1 MTSSKRLTVS
11 QSTKLLLRCFSFMK
25 AYRFKYIL
33 GLLFSSFEL
42 GILFAIPVINK
53 KLVEMVSGNYESG
66 TVWFITA
73 LFALLL
79 LLIPIVA
86 IGKYWQ
92 NTTTAKGVIEIRKAL
107 FNHIQNMPITHTA
120 DRKIGDYITRL
131 TEDAGKAGNV
141 FQSFAVVSLARF
153 VVVTIISLVLLL
165 QTDWR
170 IAVLS
175 VVFNMLCLIL
185 STILNPYVQRL
196 ERDARSQVA
205 ASSSYLI
212 EAMGGIPIVRIFLL
226 KDVLAEKYQEV
237 CEIIMKKRITFR
249 SMNGIA
255 YGVIDFFAFSAQAV
269 GFIFGMIFMLRG
281 NIDLAT
287 CVYSASLM
295 GLMADAMLR
304 FSTFLLLVQPSIV
317 AAQRI
322 FEVLDTPVEDVR
334 ETKVSPDLET
344 DTAISL
350 QNLSFTYPGGEKV
363 IDNITL
369 NVKRGEHL
377 AVVGSS
383 GGGKSTLIKLLQG
396 FYEPTEGRVSFF
408 GVDTMELSIVDVR
421 NLSAYVPQ
429 DCAIFDGTIGENI
442 ALGRLGSP
450 RDKVTEA
457 AKQANIHGFIMSLPQ
472 GYASFVGE
480 RGSQISGGQR
490 QRVAI
495 ARAILK
501 DAPIL
506 LLDEATAALDST
518 TEKEIYQEIEAL
530 ARMKTTITIAHR
542 LSTIQ
547 NADRIIVMEAGRIV
561 EEGTHQELLDMRGR
575 YKELWEKQFQIE
587 VKKF

>member
-1 MTSSKRLTVS
+1 VISTKRLTVS
-11 QSTKLLLRCFSFMK
+11 QSARLLLRCFSYIK
-25 AYRFKYIL
+25 EYQVKYFL

-66 TVWFITA
+66 TVWFIA
-73 LFALLL
+73 VLFTLLL
-79 LLIPIVA
+79 LLIPFVA

-92 NTTTAKGVIEIRKAL
+92 NTTTARGVIEVRKAL
-107 FNHIQNMPITHTA
+107 FNHIQNMPIIHTA
-120 DRKIGDYITRL
+120 DRKIGDYVTRL

-141 FQSFAVVSLARF
+141 FQSFAIVSLIRF

-165 QTDWR
+165 LTDWR
-170 IAVLS
+170 IAAFSVL
-175 VVFNMLCLIL
+175 FNLLCLYL

-196 ERDARSQVA
+196 ERDARTQVA
-205 ASSSYLI
+205 TSSSYLI

-226 KDVLAEKYQEV
+226 KDVLVKKYRDV

-255 YGVIDFFAFSAQAV
+255 YGVIDFFAFSAQAL
-269 GFIFGMIFMLRG
+269 GFIIGMFFMLRG
-281 NIDLAT
+281 NMDLAT
-287 CVYSASLM
+287 CVYAASLM
-295 GLMADAMLR
+295 GLMSDAMLR

-322 FEVLDTPVEDVR
+322 FQVLDTPVEDVR
-334 ETKVSPDLET
+334 ETKIIPDMET
-344 DTAISL
+344 DNAISL
-350 QNLSFTYPGGEKV
+350 QDLSFTYPGGDRA
-363 IDNITL
+363 IDNISL

-377 AVVGSS
+377 AVVGGS

-396 FYEPTEGRVSFF
+396 FYEPTEGRISFF
-408 GVDTMELSIVDVR
+408 GVDTKELSIVDIR

-442 ALGRLGSP
+442 AFGRPGSP

-457 AKQANIHGFIMSLPQ
+457 AKQANIHEFIMSLPL
-472 GYASFVGE
+472 GYDSVVGE

-501 DAPIL
+501 DSPIL

-518 TEKEIYQEIEAL
+518 TEKEIYQEIETL

-561 EEGTHQELLDMRGR
+561 EEGTHQELLDMKRR
-575 YKELWEKQFQIE
+575 YRELWEKQF
-587 VKKF
+587 

>member
-1 MTSSKRLTVS
+1 VTSTKKLTVS
-11 QSTKLLLRCFSFMK
+11 QSARLLLRCFSYMK
-25 AYRFKYIL
+25 EYRVKYIL

-53 KLVEMVSGNYESG
+53 KLVEMVSGNYESR
-66 TVWFITA
+66 TVWFIAA

-79 LLIPIVA
+79 LLIPFVA
-86 IGKYWQ
+86 MGKYWQ

-120 DRKIGDYITRL
+120 DRKIGDYVTRL

-141 FQSFAVVSLARF
+141 FQSFAIISLVRF

-165 QTDWR
+165 LTDWR
-170 IAVLS
+170 ITVLS
-175 VVFNMLCLIL
+175 VLFNLLCLYL

-196 ERDARSQVA
+196 ERDARTQVA
-205 ASSSYLI
+205 TSSSYLI

-226 KDVLAEKYQEV
+226 KDVLAKKYRDV

-249 SMNGIA
+249 SVNGIA

-269 GFIFGMIFMLRG
+269 GFIIGMVFLLRG
-281 NIDLAT
+281 NMDLAA
-287 CVYSASLM
+287 CVYAASLM

-322 FEVLDTPVEDVR
+322 FQLLDTPVEDVR
-334 ETKVSPDLET
+334 ETKIVPDMET

-350 QNLSFTYPGGEKV
+350 QDLSFTYPGGEKV
-363 IDNITL
+363 IDNISL

-377 AVVGSS
+377 AVVGGS

-396 FYEPTEGRVSFF
+396 LYEPTEGRISFF
-408 GVDTMELSIVDVR
+408 GVDAKDLSIVDIR

-442 ALGRLGSP
+442 ALGRPGSP
-450 RDKVTEA
+450 KDKVTES
-457 AKQANIHGFIMSLPQ
+457 AKQANIHEFIMSLPQ
-472 GYASFVGE
+472 GYDSVVGE
-480 RGSQISGGQR
+480 RGSQISCGQR

-501 DAPIL
+501 DASIL

-518 TEKEIYQEIEAL
+518 TEKEIYEEIETL
-530 ARMKTTITIAHR
+530 ARMKTTITIAHS

-561 EEGTHQELLDMRGR
+561 EEGTHQELLDMKRR
-575 YKELWEKQFQIE
+575 YRELWEKQF
-587 VKKF
+587 